1 MNFLLQHFQSISP
14 TFSFDIFFAVSFSI
28 VRFYSHYRK
37 NCSFYSFSSLIGFKL
52 SISFFLLI
60 KNDFFFSFTLSFY
73 PSFHPFFYPRIHKKY
88 YLYEKY
94 RLCNIFNGLLF
105 DRLFSFYINPNPNQI
120 NLVRYNSIGRPE
132 RLHMT
137 SHMRLT

>member
-60 KNDFFFSFTLSFY
+60 KNDFFSLSHSLFIPLSIHFFILVFIKSIIYTKSIDFVIYSTACFSIACSHFISTPTPIKSTLY
-73 PSFHPFFYPRIHKKY
+73 AIIALAVR
-88 YLYEKY
+88 
-94 RLCNIFNGLLF
+94 NGC
-105 DRLFSFYINPNPNQI
+105 
-120 NLVRYNSIGRPE
+120 
-132 RLHMT
+132 T
-137 SHMRLT
+137 